1 MSGKAKLMNE
11 DDKKRIRLEIEKKIK
26 ELKKSIISLEE
37 QSKPVE
43 PDRAIGR
50 ITRMDAIQQKSVCEA
65 NLRAAE
71 ESLYQ
76 LEETLPLIDQPGFGI
91 CAACGQ
97 NIPVERVLLVP
108 ASRLCVSCAAKR

>member
-1 MSGKAKLMNE
+1 MTEE
-11 DDKKRIRLEIEKKIK
+11 DKRKIRTLIEKKIE

-50 ITRMDAIQQKSVCEA
+50 ITRMDAIQQKSVSEA

-71 ESLYQ
+71 ENLYR
-76 LEETLPLIDQPGFGI
+76 LEETLPKIDQPGFGV
-91 CAACGQ
+91 CRACGKD
-97 NIPVERVLLVP
+97 IPFERLLIVP
-108 ASRLCVSCAAKR
+108 ESRLCVACAGKR